1 MQRGIAL
8 FGRGDAEGALREYER
23 AEALA
28 PAANLP
34 YRYAAEAWISLGR
47 TREAIASLEAYLRK
61 RPDVSDADAVK
72 KRIEELEKSLPGTL
86 VLRSDAPRALARIDG
101 NDPRAL
107 PLELDLPPG
116 PHVLVVESEGYRK
129 SERVVRVPGH
139 ERLELTVALERAAP
153 LAPPVREP
161 HESERTAWPT
171 VGLVTLAIGATAFT
185 TAAIVDATA
194 LGASYRELERASQ
207 AGSSDLVDV
216 RNQTRDLRTGLL
228 VTYGV
233 GVAGVLVGTGIL
245 LFAPSRS
252 QTRSAWIHMASGR
265 FVF

>member
-61 RPDVSDADAVK
+61 RPDVSDAEAVR
-72 KRIEELEKSLPGTL
+72 KRISELEKSLPGTL
-86 VLRSDAPRALARIDG
+86 SLRADAPRARARIDG
-101 NDPRAL
+101 REPTSL
-107 PLELDLPPG
+107 PLELELPPG
-116 PHVLVVESEGYRK
+116 PHVVVVESDGFRK
-129 SERVVRVPGH
+129 SERVVRIPGH
-139 ERLELTVALERAAP
+139 ERLEVTVALERDTV
-153 LAPPVREP
+153 APPTVNVA
-161 HESERTAWPT
+161 TVWPT
-171 VGLVTLAIGATAFT
+171 VGIATLAVGATAFT

-194 LGASYRELERASQ
+194 LGSSYRELERASQ
-207 AGSSDLVDV
+207 AGATDLVEV

-233 GVAGVLVGTGIL
+233 GLAGMLVGTGIL
-245 LFAPSRS
+245 LFAPSRN
-252 QTRSAWIHMASGR
+252 QTRSVARVLLTPGR

>member
-72 KRIEELEKSLPGTL
+72 RRIEALEKSLPGTL
-86 VLRSDAPRALARIDG
+86 VLRSEAPNAIARVDG

-107 PLELDLPPG
+107 PLEIELPPG
-116 PHVLVVESEGYRK
+116 PHVVVVESDGFRK

-139 ERLELTVALERAAP
+139 DRLELMVPLERAPVSPEP
-153 LAPPVREP
+153 LREP
-161 HESERTAWPT
+161 PEGERTAWPT
-171 VGLVTLAIGATAFT
+171 VGIVTLALGATAFT

-207 AGSSDLVDV
+207 SGASDLVDV

-228 VTYGV
+228 VTYGI
-233 GVAGVLVGTGIL
+233 GLTGMLIGTGIL

-252 QTRSAWIHMASGR
+252 QARSALVQIASGR

>member
-47 TREAIASLEAYLRK
+47 TREAIANLEAYLRK

-72 KRIEELEKSLPGTL
+72 RRIEELEKSLPGAL
-86 VLRSDAPRALARIDG
+86 VLRSDAPRAIARIDG
-101 NDPRAL
+101 NEPRSL
-107 PLELDLPPG
+107 PLEIELAPG
-116 PHVLVVESEGYRK
+116 PHVVVVESDGFRK
-129 SERVVRVPGH
+129 SERVVRVLGH
-139 ERLELTVALERAAP
+139 ERVEVSVPLERVT
-153 LAPPVREP
+153 PPVTPAAREG
-161 HESERTAWPT
+161 ERTAWPT
-171 VGLVTLAIGATAFT
+171 VGIVTMALGATALT

-194 LGASYRELERASQ
+194 LGASYRELERSAQ
-207 AGSSDLVDV
+207 TGASDLVAV
-216 RNQTRDLRTGLL
+216 RDQTRDLRTGLF

-233 GVAGVLVGTGIL
+233 GVTGVVVGTCIL
-245 LFAPSRS
+245 LFAPSRGPA
-252 QTRSAWIHMASGR
+252 RDVARLLVAPGR
-265 FVF
+265 VVF

>member
-34 YRYAAEAWISLGR
+34 YRYAAEAWIALGR

-72 KRIEELEKSLPGTL
+72 RRIEELEKSLPGTL

-101 NDPRAL
+101 NEPRAL
-107 PLELDLPPG
+107 PLTVELAPG
-116 PHVLVVESEGYRK
+116 PHVVIVESDGFRK

-139 ERLELTVALERAAP
+139 DRVEVSVPLERAAP
-153 LAPPVREP
+153 PVAPPAREGP
-161 HESERTAWPT
+161 RTAWPT
-171 VGLVTLAIGATAFT
+171 VGVVTLALGATALT

-207 AGSSDLVDV
+207 TGASDLVDV
-216 RNQTRDLRTGLL
+216 RNQTRDLRTGLF
-228 VTYGV
+228 VTYAVGLTGV
-233 GVAGVLVGTGIL
+233 VVGTGIL
-245 LFAPSRS
+245 LFAPSRGPA
-252 QTRSAWIHMASGR
+252 RDVARLLMASGR